1 MLIANLFFSFMRIP
15 LRYKLILSVV
25 VIEVVMLTIMV
36 VNNVRINT
44 RTIQERMLARTR
56 QTVELFATT
65 TTNALLT
72 MDLGSLEE
80 YADQVKQGEDVIYA
94 CVVSPDG
101 VILAHSDKDKVGE
114 RGDGFVADS
123 SFLDVKDGIYDVSS
137 PVIVSD
143 HMVGRVW
150 IGFSPES
157 ALAAIARVRNEGMG
171 IAATEVGISVVVAL
185 FLGIMLTNSLK
196 GLVRATK
203 TLAEGDF
210 SYRVDIKSRDEVGD
224 LGTVFNEMA
233 QRLSDRA
240 REIEEAYKR
249 LKETQEELI
258 QSEKMASL
266 GRFVAGIAHEID
278 NPLDGIE
285 NCIRSIL
292 KEPHNRKQTIEY
304 LNLILEGFNKIEAI
318 IRQLKGYAGGY
329 HIHRRDLVV
338 RELLEDTLST
348 AKDLFEGSGVE
359 VKRDYNDQYDVISG
373 DDIYLRQVFTNII
386 MNAID
391 AMPEGGYLEVA
402 TGRDGDGCLQIR
414 FKDNG
419 VGISEENLKRV
430 FDPFFTTKDV
440 GKGTGLGLSVSL
452 GIIERHGGKM
462 EVLSQEGK
470 GTTVIINLPVKPR
483 EQAII
488 K

>member
-1 MLIANLFFSFMRIP
+1 MFKIP

-72 MDLGSLEE
+72 MDLGSLQE
-80 YADQVKQGEDVIYA
+80 YVDQVRQGEDVVYA

-114 RGDGFVADS
+114 RGDGFVADD

-137 PVIVSD
+137 PVVVAD
-143 HMVGRVW
+143 HMVGKVW
-150 IGFSPES
+150 IGFSPKS
-157 ALAAIARVRNEGMG
+157 AIASIAKVRNRGMG
-171 IAATEVGISVVVAL
+171 IAATEIGVSMVAAL
-185 FLGIMLTNSLK
+185 LLGIAITNSLK
-196 GLVRATK
+196 GLVNATK

-210 SYRVDIKSRDEVGD
+210 SHRVDIRSKDEVGE
-224 LGTVFNEMA
+224 LGVVFNQMAERLAEKTSEME
-233 QRLSDRA
+233 R
-240 REIEEAYKR
+240 AYKR
-249 LKETQEELI
+249 LDETKEELI

-292 KEPHNRKQTIEY
+292 KEPHNKKQTVEY
-304 LNLILEGFNKIEAI
+304 LNLVLEGFSKIEAVI
-318 IRQLKGYAGGY
+318 KQLKGYTTGY
-329 HIHRRDLVV
+329 PLRRNDLIVS
-338 RELLEDTLST
+338 ELLEDTLSAT
-348 AKDLFEGSGVE
+348 EDLLEGSGIE
-359 VKRDYNDQYDVISG
+359 VKRDYNGSDDIIVG
-373 DDIYLRQVFTNII
+373 DGIYLRQVFTNVI

-391 AMPEGGYLEVA
+391 AMPGGGCLEVA
-402 TGRDGDGCLQIR
+402 TGRDGDGFLKIS
-414 FKDNG
+414 FKDSG
-419 VGISEENLKRV
+419 VGISEENLKKV
-430 FDPFFTTKDV
+430 FDPFFTTKEV

-452 GIIERHGGKM
+452 GIIERHGGRM
-462 EVLSQEGK
+462 EIMSQEGK
-470 GTTVIINLPVKPR
+470 GTTVVISLPTIGHRVKGKGHG
-483 EQAII
+483 A
-488 K
+488 

>member
-1 MLIANLFFSFMRIP
+1 MHIS

-80 YADQVKQGEDVIYA
+80 YVDQVRQGEDVIYA
-94 CVVSPDG
+94 CVVSPEG

-114 RGDGFVADS
+114 RGDRFVADS
-123 SFLDVKDGIYDVSS
+123 SFLDVKDGVYDVSA
-137 PVIVSD
+137 PVIVAE

-150 IGFSPES
+150 IGFSPKS
-157 ALAAIARVRNEGMG
+157 AISAIAKVRNEGMG
-171 IAATEVGISVVVAL
+171 IAATEIGVSVVVAL
-185 FLGIMLTNSLK
+185 LLGIAITNSLK
-196 GLVRATK
+196 GLVNATK
-203 TLAEGDF
+203 TLIEGDF
-210 SYRVDIKSRDEVGD
+210 SHRVDIKSKDEVGE
-224 LGTVFNEMA
+224 LGVVFNQMA
-233 QRLSDRA
+233 ERLAERTS
-240 REIEEAYKR
+240 ETESAYKK

-292 KEPHNRKQTIEY
+292 KEPHNKKQTVEY
-304 LNLILEGFNKIEAI
+304 LNLVLEGFSKIEAVI
-318 IRQLKGYAGGY
+318 KQLKGYATGY
-329 HIHRRDLVV
+329 PLRRRDLIVS
-338 RELLEDTLST
+338 ELLEDTLSAT
-348 AKDLFEGSGVE
+348 EDLLEGSGIE
-359 VKRDYNDQYDVISG
+359 VRRDYNGSEGVIVG
-373 DDIYLRQVFTNII
+373 DEIYLRQVFTNII

-391 AMPEGGYLEVA
+391 AMPGGGHLEITTA
-402 TGRDGDGCLQIR
+402 KDGNGFLKIN

-419 VGISEENLKRV
+419 VGISEENLKKV
-430 FDPFFTTKDV
+430 FDPFFTTKEV

-452 GIIERHGGKM
+452 GIVERHGGSM

-470 GTTVIINLPVKPR
+470 GTTVVVSLPMVFSH
-483 EQAII
+483 Q
-488 K
+488 